1 MNLRT
6 SKKFLVAII
15 LFPLVAGLSA
25 CDKANKEENAPLAKP
40 KACVKTI
47 TPVSSAEVP
56 EVKPAEN
63 APVPAIT
70 KGKDFGEEPTIA
82 PGKDNPSNDFIRNI
96 LIKGTGSEVSSD
108 ADVVVNYVGQ
118 KWNGEV
124 FDSSWKRGKSQTF
137 NLREV
142 VQGWR
147 WGLAGAHVGD
157 RVELVIPPKLGYGEL
172 TEDEQ
177 AQKASGAGIPGKPAL
192 AGDTLVFVVDIIFS
206 PPVLNESQL
215 AAYTQ
220 VLSKSKPTDAK
231 LPEGLKIYCKPGEEP
246 QPAYIEGSKIP
257 SKPVTVWTLEG
268 KGRTIE
274 AGDQVGY
281 VLVSGSWGDAPQ
293 STWTNGNSVLW
304 MSAEDANMV
313 GKKVGSRVVLVGPPN
328 ESAKRGVVQI
338 VDIVDAISLS
348 DKDASSSQ

>member
-1 MNLRT
+1 MRV
-6 SKKFLVAII
+6 SKKFLAVLALI
-15 LFPLVAGLSA
+15 PLIAGVSA
-25 CDKANKEENAPLAKP
+25 CSKADKESNAPLAKP

-47 TPVSSAEVP
+47 TPASSGEVP

-63 APVPAIT
+63 APVPEAT
-70 KGKDFGEEPTIA
+70 AGKDFGQEPTIA
-82 PGKDNPSNDFIRNI
+82 PGSGAPSNDFIRSI
-96 LIKGTGSEVSSD
+96 LIKGSGSEVSAN

-118 KWNGEV
+118 TWDGKV
-124 FDSSWKRGKSQTF
+124 FDSSWKRGKTATF

-172 TEDEQ
+172 TPEEQ
-177 AQKASGAGIPGKPAL
+177 AQKAAGKGIAGKPKL
-192 AGDTLVFVVDIIFS
+192 AGDTLVFVVDIVFS
-206 PPVLNESQL
+206 PPVLNEPQL

-231 LPEGLKIYCKPGEEP
+231 LPDGLKIYCQPGEEP
-246 QPAYIEGSKIP
+246 QPAYVEGAKIP
-257 SKPVTVWTLEG
+257 SQPVTVWTMEG
-268 KGRTIE
+268 QGRTIE

-281 VLVSGSWGDAPQ
+281 VLVYGSWGDAPQ
-293 STWTNGNSVLW
+293 STWTNGSSVTW
-304 MSAEDANMV
+304 VKAEDAKAV

-328 ESAKRGVVQI
+328 EAAKRGVVQI

-348 DKDASSSQ
+348 EKGNTPAK